1 MSYPNLQLQG
11 RYYNHEFLD
20 KNMYMCLSISI
31 IFYSL
36 WCVDPITVSKTNN
49 LLIWTIPMI
58 ILLCMKYSMD
68 IENDGYGDP
77 VDVITDDKVLLLL
90 SLICGIYMFIVM
102 YFI

>member
-1 MSYPNLQLQG
+1 
-11 RYYNHEFLD
+11 
-20 KNMYMCLSISI
+20 
-31 IFYSL
+31 
-36 WCVDPITVSKTNN
+36 
-49 LLIWTIPMI
+49 
-58 ILLCMKYSMD
+58 MKYSMD